1 MSYISDNGIK
11 AVCFDID
18 GTLYPKS
25 QTNWILFKTS
35 LFHLP
40 FALKYLKMRSQM
52 RTEDGYSDFPLS
64 SAEEFKKRE
73 YKIMYPNGYR
83 DFEWFK
89 EKERRVF
96 HSKWEKDFMSIRMF
110 DGMSD
115 FLSDL
120 SQVVPIALLSD
131 FPIGCKLKALKIEG
145 IADYVVSSEDIG
157 RLKPSKLPFRLLYEH
172 FNLSPGQVLYVG
184 DSERKDVLGAR
195 NAGMKSLLITRNKK
209 RALTSKADIV
219 VSSYDEMRKMLL

>member
-1 MSYISDNGIK
+1 
-11 AVCFDID
+11 
-18 GTLYPKS
+18 
-25 QTNWILFKTS
+25 
-35 LFHLP
+35 
-40 FALKYLKMRSQM
+40 
-52 RTEDGYSDFPLS
+52 
-64 SAEEFKKRE
+64 
-73 YKIMYPNGYR
+73 
-83 DFEWFK
+83 
-89 EKERRVF
+89 
-96 HSKWEKDFMSIRMF
+96 MSIRMF